1 MLYLPHIIGVI
12 YLAMS
17 VCLFNLYMGRD
28 CKIPVSIS
36 YLRIIGLF
44 LLGLFVFKVAY
55 PFNIFSF
62 VSSLFIILFII
73 NLFFIVLNF
82 YRPVDYIGLILN
94 PVIFLSLLTF
104 VLFDLPQGGSIV
116 EKNLYIHI
124 IFSLSSYGFLFLAG
138 IQALILKYQITSI
151 KNVHHSTLLNS
162 FPSIE
167 EMGKIMHRLILSGFI
182 LLTLSLLSGI
192 PYMNSAIGHEN
203 SQKIIFSIIAWIA
216 YLYLLFKKSHYGIND
231 TTAAN
236 MTIGG
241 LVFLLFAYLGT
252 KLFIG

>member
-1 MLYLPHIIGVI
+1 MLYLPHIIGII

-28 CKIPVSIS
+28 CKVPVSIT
-36 YLRIIGLF
+36 YLRLIGLF

-94 PVIFLSLLTF
+94 PVIFLALLTF
-104 VLFDLPQGGSIV
+104 ILFDLPQVGTIV

-138 IQALILKYQITSI
+138 IQASILKYQINSI

-167 EMGKIMHRLILSGFI
+167 EMGKIMHRLIIAGFI
-182 LLTLSLLSGI
+182 LLTLSLLSGV
-192 PYMNSAIGHEN
+192 PYISNDVGHDS
-203 SQKIIFSIIAWIA
+203 SQKIIFSIIAWVA
-216 YLYLLFKKSHYGIND
+216 YLYLLFKKSNYGIND
-231 TTAAN
+231 MTAAN

-241 LVFLLFAYLGT
+241 LVFLLLAYLGT

>member
-1 MLYLPHIIGVI
+1 MPIQPLHGPRLQNSSKYFLLKNHWLISPRIICFQ
-12 YLAMS
+12 S
-17 VCLFNLYMGRD
+17 S
-28 CKIPVSIS
+28 IPVQH
-36 YLRIIGLF
+36 
-44 LLGLFVFKVAY
+44 V
-55 PFNIFSF
+55 FSF

-104 VLFDLPQGGSIV
+104 VLIDLPQGGSIV

-192 PYMNSAIGHEN
+192 PYMNNVIGHEN

-241 LVFLLFAYLGT
+241 SSFSSICILRYKAFHW
-252 KLFIG
+252 II